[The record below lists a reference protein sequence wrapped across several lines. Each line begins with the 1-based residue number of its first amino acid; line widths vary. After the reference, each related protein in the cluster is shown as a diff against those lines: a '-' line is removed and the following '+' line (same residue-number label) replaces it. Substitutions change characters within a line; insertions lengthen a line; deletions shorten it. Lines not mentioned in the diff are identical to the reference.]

1 MIKEDIKFDFDDLLI
16 VPKGQSDIISR
27 SEVNI
32 YNDNMLPL
40 FTAPMD
46 TVVGV
51 ENAHIF
57 LENKIIPIIPRGIDL
72 SWGGYDSNSWVAYGL
87 VDYVNFINNPNLD
100 KNKTYRILIDIANGN
115 MKSMHDL
122 IVKGKS
128 ILGDNLILM
137 VGNIANPETYRVVSE
152 LGVDFCRCGVG
163 NGNGCLTSKNV
174 GVGYP
179 MASLIKECY
188 DISCTLDNPAKI
200 VADGGM
206 KNYSDII
213 KAIGLGCDA
222 VMLGSILNRSLE
234 SIGGTYKANVKHVG
248 VETWTEPGELVDQFS
263 PDVKNAFLNGAKYY
277 KKFRGMSTKGAQ
289 RSLGNKVLKTSEG
302 VTRMNPVEYTLDG
315 WVENFTHY
323 LASAMSYSG
332 ASNLDE
338 FIGKADFVKI
348 SENSF
353 NRFNK

>member
-16 VPKGQSDIISR
+16 VPKEQSDIKSR
-27 SEVNI
+27 QNVNI
-32 YNDNMLPL
+32 YNNGMLPL

-46 TVVGV
+46 TVISV
-51 ENAHIF
+51 ENVDIF
-57 LENKIIPIIPRGIDL
+57 VENKIIPIIPRSRYL
-72 SWGGYDSNSWVAYGL
+72 SLDNFKSDRWVACGL
-87 VDYVNFINNPNLD
+87 NDYVEFINNPNLD
-100 KNKTYRILIDIANGN
+100 KTKTYRILIDIANGN

-122 IVKGKS
+122 ITKGKY

-137 VGNIANPETYRVVSE
+137 VGNIANPETYRIVSE
-152 LGVDFCRCGVG
+152 LGADYCRCGVG
-163 NGNGCLTSKNV
+163 NGGGCLTSLNV

-188 DISCTLDNPAKI
+188 DISCTLDKPAKI

-213 KAIGLGCDA
+213 KAIGLGSDM
-222 VMLGSILNRSLE
+222 VMVGSILNRSLE
-234 SIGGTYKANVKHVG
+234 SIGETYKANVKHVG
-248 VETWTEPGELVDQFS
+248 AETWTEPGELVDQFQ
-263 PDVKNAFLNGAKYY
+263 PDVRNAFLNGAKYY

-289 RSLGNKVLKTSEG
+289 KSLGNTILKTSEG

-332 ASNLDE
+332 ASNLEE
-338 FIGKADFVKI
+338 FIGKVDFVRI
-348 SENSF
+348 TENSF